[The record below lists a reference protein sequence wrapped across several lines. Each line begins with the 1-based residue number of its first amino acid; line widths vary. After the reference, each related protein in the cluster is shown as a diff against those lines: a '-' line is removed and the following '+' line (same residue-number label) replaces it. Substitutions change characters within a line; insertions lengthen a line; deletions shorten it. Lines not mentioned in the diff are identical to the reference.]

1 LLLIFLWRYSIGFQK
16 FRFFNNNYLN
26 NEIFKVVSNTESCL
40 ESFIAD
46 NSFYYLKNDSLIE
59 CVNLTNF
66 NIATIVDLGK
76 VGGICGNELIINDG
90 KLYFSNCKN
99 DVYEYNM
106 ESDIFSFVK
115 QLKNKLLAVYKF
127 RGDLYFNNQAIE

>member
-1 LLLIFLWRYSIGFQK
+1 MLLIFLWRYSIGFQK